1 VWVFQFLNFLS
12 SGSFGRNRWS
22 LKQFSRSRCWYIP
35 LVQQTDEILNV
46 DSADEDESAGSASQ
60 QITDDETV
68 QEDTLDMDMSQ
79 HTEEIEN
86 LNPVRRSNRE
96 RRQPTW

>member
-1 VWVFQFLNFLS
+1 LLNRILPVKFEKWV
-12 SGSFGRNRWS
+12 
-22 LKQFSRSRCWYIP
+22 
-35 LVQQTDEILNV
+35 V

-68 QEDTLDMDMSQ
+68 QEDTLDMDTSQ

-86 LNPVRRSNRE
+86 LNPVRRSTRE
-96 RRQPTW
+96 RRQPSWLRSGEFIKYKRI